1 MSEREYFNPT
11 SICAPPR
18 SFHWAAK
25 AGNTVY
31 LAGQVGI
38 DKDGNTVGVG
48 DAAAQVTQAFANI
61 EATLGELGGDLNNL
75 VNVTMYVVGRE
86 YLAGVRAGRE
96 KILQEGRMTN
106 KPPGTLVLVAGL
118 LNEEWLIEVEA
129 TAVLD

>member
-11 SICAPPR
+11 SISPPPG
-18 SFHWAAK
+18 SFHWAAT

-38 DKDGNTVGVG
+38 DKDGNTVGIG
-48 DAAAQVTQAFANI
+48 NAAVQVKQAFANI

-75 VNVTMYVVGRE
+75 VSVTMYVVGRDS
-86 YLAGVRAGRE
+86 LAGVRAGRE
-96 KILQEGRMTN
+96 EILQEGRMTN
-106 KPPGTLVLVAGL
+106 KPPGTLLLVAGL